1 MSPAGGVGYFVIDSL
16 DSLLIMGL
24 TDEYERARN
33 WVEKLSFDIDDK
45 FHNFEVRSP
54 RMSSAGSRL
63 IVNPDHDSSTRW
75 TAGCAPSV

>member
-24 TDEYERARN
+24 TDEFERARN

-45 FHNFEVRSP
+45 FHNFEVRIP
-54 RMSSAGSRL
+54 
-63 IVNPDHDSSTRW
+63 PH
-75 TAGCAPSV
+75 PSLARD